1 MSHNKIKNAF
11 LSAVNSVIAD
21 PNQFAV
27 NPEKFYSKQAFANM
41 LKSIRDCLCKSPY
54 SFHIIS
60 VFSMFTN

>member
-27 NPEKFYSKQAFANM
+27 NPEKNLFKAG
-41 LKSIRDCLCKSPY
+41 IRQY
-54 SFHIIS
+54 A
-60 VFSMFTN
+60 